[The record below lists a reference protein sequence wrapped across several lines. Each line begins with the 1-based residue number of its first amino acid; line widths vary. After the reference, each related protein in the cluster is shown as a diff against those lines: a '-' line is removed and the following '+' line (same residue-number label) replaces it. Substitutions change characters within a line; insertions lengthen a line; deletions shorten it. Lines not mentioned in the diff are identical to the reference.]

1 MIVRK
6 DKSFETNSMFL
17 NTNWYD
23 NEDNYVVDETTEE
36 GQALANKIR
45 EHYPYFDIVI
55 ENNQLVDII
64 PTERP
69 PEPDPEP
76 SLEEKMEIKLAES
89 TAETVNLMYE
99 LQQAQALEQAQSNA
113 EMVELI
119 MSLGGAL

>member
-1 MIVRK
+1 MLINIEK
-6 DKSFETNSMFL
+6 DLLNLDSNWDGSGYFL
-17 NTNWYD
+17 I
-23 NEDNYVVDETTEE
+23 DETTEE
-36 GQALANKIR
+36 GQSLANKIR
-45 EHYPYFDIVI
+45 ESYPYFDMVI
-55 ENNQLVDII
+55 EEYQLVDII

-76 SLEEKMEIKLAES
+76 SLEEKMEIKLAEN